1 MNRPVMRLRTFVP
14 MIASVLACGP
24 SQAGDDV
31 VEFDADCERDVS
43 VPLIA
48 LEDGEHF
55 DEVYARGDGAVVLAS
70 THTGSVYS
78 PDDEPRDGRLLAV
91 DGCGLAPREVLA
103 HVGSIEPHPDPERAW
118 LVMVEPQ
125 WPDAGMWLVETEDG
139 GAAQRISGEN
149 VGRVLW
155 TDKGV
160 VVRRDTAERTCDLV
174 HAWLDDDGHLQ
185 ETLLV
190 AGAECGAPRFVPER
204 SPASKVA
211 TIREGEVVIADVATA
226 EVEATGMAA
235 DDVWMV
241 DAEADILLIQTVD
254 PFAHVLM
261 SRASGASIALG
272 GEGSTSLSIVAAS
285 GAKSTWSIRG
295 DDESQTQLINVP
307 ELREYWFD
315 GDWRSVAGG
324 APDGTRLLDGPEGL
338 HRLGPQDTTPQLLLE
353 ERCAG
358 FFGHDAFYVL
368 ADPEAEGS
376 SAAHLLRITI
386 DGSRIDDVF
395 GTEVASARRV
405 SEDRW
410 VYLPGG
416 ELPIRPHLQDGDATR
431 TLDAPPSLWLV
442 GDDADWFSADVAPE
456 PSPVLAIAPHGD
468 TSWLWSIRTAL
479 AD

>member
-1 MNRPVMRLRTFVP
+1 MERPTFRNRIIAMSFV
-14 MIASVLACGP
+14 ATGLACGP
-24 SQAGDDV
+24 SQGDDDA

-48 LEDGEHF
+48 LADGEHF
-55 DEVYARGDGAVVLAS
+55 DDVYARGDGAVVLAS

-78 PDDEPRDGRLLAV
+78 PDEEPRDGQLLAV

-103 HVGSIEPHPDPERAW
+103 HVGSIEAHPDPERPW

-139 GAAQRISGEN
+139 GAAQRIPGEG
-149 VGRVLW
+149 VRRVLW
-155 TDKGV
+155 THDGV
-160 VVRRDTAERTCDLV
+160 VVQRDTAERTCDLV
-174 HAWLDDDGHLQ
+174 HVWLDDDGALQ
-185 ETLLV
+185 ETSLV
-190 AGAECGAPRFVPER
+190 AGAECGSPTFVTDTR
-204 SPASKVA
+204 PASKLA
-211 TIREGEVVIADVATA
+211 TIREGEVVIADIATA

-235 DDVWMV
+235 DYVWMV
-241 DAEADILLIQTVD
+241 DGEADILLIQTVD
-254 PFAHVLM
+254 PFAHVLT

-272 GEGSTSLSIVAAS
+272 GEGSTSPSIVAAS
-285 GAKSTWSIRG
+285 GAKSTWTIRG
-295 DDESQTQLINVP
+295 DDESQTQLVNVP

-315 GDWRSVAGG
+315 GDWRSVASG
-324 APDGTRLLDGPEGL
+324 AADGTRLLDGPEGL

-358 FFGHDAFYVL
+358 VFGPDAFYVRVEP
-368 ADPEAEGS
+368 DVEGA
-376 SAAHLLRITI
+376 SAGRLLRIAI
-386 DGSRIDDVF
+386 DGARIDDVF
-395 GTEVASARRV
+395 GTEVSAAWPV
-405 SEDRW
+405 AEDRW

-416 ELPIRPHLQDGDATR
+416 ELPIRPRLQDGDATR

-442 GDDADWFSADVAPE
+442 GDDADWISVAPE

-468 TSWLWSIRTAL
+468 ASWLWSIRTAL